1 MEERTHTL
9 SNVEN
14 ERVWEENTMK
24 PPLAGLAL
32 ALSVALVTVLIC
44 ALLLSWQAGSN
55 QHTWSEEIEAQPA
68 WVSCGISLECLT

>member
-1 MEERTHTL
+1 
-9 SNVEN
+9 
-14 ERVWEENTMK
+14 MK
-24 PPLAGLAL
+24 PLLAGWAL
-32 ALSVALVTVLIC
+32 GLSVVLLTISIC